1 VTAAS
6 GRTPAKRTAR
16 RLGLRRRI
24 FEILEHGAAGGRA
37 SWWVGSALIGLIIVN
52 LLAVVLGS
60 LPDIAR
66 DYANSLAVIE
76 YISIVVFSIEYALRL
91 WVAVEHETGTSAH
104 PLRARIAYATSLN
117 GIIDLVAIVPFVLG
131 FFLPADLRA
140 FLVFRIFRFLK
151 LARYSVGVRSLLDA
165 IHEERRPLGGCVL
178 IFAGAALVAASL
190 MYLVEHDAQPEKFGS
205 IPQALWWAVS
215 TLGTT
220 GYGDVV
226 PITPLGKVING
237 LTIMCALVMIALPV
251 GIVATAFSQNIH
263 RRDFIVTWGMVARVP
278 LFAGLKA
285 SEIADICRLLRTETA
300 EAGAIVTRRGD
311 PAHSMYF
318 VASGGV
324 EIELPDGEV
333 AMGAGQFFGEIAVLR
348 RARRSATVRAVE
360 RTRLLVLDARDFR
373 TLVSA
378 QPDLA
383 QRIGDVV
390 KQRTGHEPLTPEGDL
405 ISEEIADGEKAAP
418 DPDSPRKPK
427 RRPRRRRS

>member
-1 VTAAS
+1 MTTAP
-6 GRTPAKRTAR
+6 RTKAARETAR
-16 RLGLRRRI
+16 PPGLRRRL
-24 FEILEHGAAGGRA
+24 FEILEHGPVGGRA
-37 SWWVGSALIGLIIVN
+37 SWWVGGALIALILVN
-52 LLAVVLGS
+52 LLAVVVGS
-60 LPDIAR
+60 IPEIAR
-66 DYANSLAVIE
+66 DYAAPLAAIE
-76 YISIVVFSIEYALRL
+76 YVSVAVFSVEYALRL
-91 WVAVEHETGTSAH
+91 WVAAEHEAGTSAH
-104 PLRARIAYATSLN
+104 PQRARLAYATSLN
-117 GIIDLVAIVPFVLG
+117 GVIDLLAIVPFVLG
-131 FFLPADLRA
+131 FFIPADLRA

-178 IFAGAALVAASL
+178 IFAGTALVAASL
-190 MYLVEHDAQPEKFGS
+190 MYLVERDAQPEKFGS

-285 SEIADICRLLRTETA
+285 TEIADICRLLRTETA
-300 EAGAIVTRRGD
+300 EAGAIISRRGD

-318 VASGGV
+318 VASGEV
-324 EIELPDGEV
+324 EIELADGAV
-333 AMGAGQFFGEIAVLR
+333 ALGPGQFFGEIAVLR
-348 RARRSATVRAVE
+348 RARRSATVRAIQ
-360 RTRLLVLDARDFR
+360 RTRLLMLDARDFR

-405 ISEEIADGEKAAP
+405 VSEEIANRDTPGQDAET
-418 DPDSPRKPK
+418 RKP
-427 RRPRRRRS
+427 RRRARRRRS